1 MKIKKKSLISKEFY
15 SIKEIV
21 ELVNSG
27 LKLGNK
33 KDLSNLLEEM
43 QPFTD
48 VNGFVNYKYNN
59 MILSYEYNKTI
70 KKASDVCLYYMNEGE
85 IVVSSCY
92 YISSKKIYNCCNIEL
107 KNFDENFKFQ
117 ALL

>member
-1 MKIKKKSLISKEFY
+1 MKIRKKSLISKEYY

-27 LKLGNK
+27 LKLGDK
-33 KDLSNLLEEM
+33 KDLNNFLEKGTT
-43 QPFTD
+43 FH
-48 VNGFVNYKYNN
+48 
-59 MILSYEYNKTI
+59 
-70 KKASDVCLYYMNEGE
+70 
-85 IVVSSCY
+85 
-92 YISSKKIYNCCNIEL
+92 NCCNIEL

>member
-33 KDLSNLLEEM
+33 KNLSNLLEEI
-43 QPFTD
+43 QPFI
-48 VNGFVNYKYNN
+48 NIKGSVNYKYNN
-59 MILSYEYNKTI
+59 MILFYEYNRTKKT
-70 KKASDVCLYYMNEGE
+70 ASDVCLYYMNEGE

-92 YISSKKIYNCCNIEL
+92 YLLSKQIYNCCNIEL
-107 KNFDENFKFQ
+107 KNFDENFRFQ

>member
-1 MKIKKKSLISKEFY
+1 MKIRKKSLISKEFY

-21 ELVNSG
+21 ESVNSG

-33 KDLSNLLEEM
+33 KDFSNLLEEI
-43 QPFTD
+43 QPFINI
-48 VNGFVNYKYNN
+48 NGFVNYKYNN
-59 MILSYEYNKTI
+59 MILYYEYNQAI
-70 KKASDVCLYYMNEGE
+70 EKAFDVCLYYINEGE

-92 YISSKKIYNCCNIEL
+92 YIPSKKIYNCCNIKL

>member
-1 MKIKKKSLISKEFY
+1 MKIRNKSLISKEYY

-27 LKLGNK
+27 LKLGDK
-33 KDLSNLLEEM
+33 KDLSNFLEKV
-43 QPFTD
+43 QPFTN

-59 MILSYEYNKTI
+59 MILSYEYNQAI
-70 KKASDVCLYYMNEGE
+70 EKASNVCLYYMNEGE

>member
-33 KDLSNLLEEM
+33 KDLSNLLEEI
-43 QPFTD
+43 QPFANID
-48 VNGFVNYKYNN
+48 GFVNYKYNN
-59 MILSYEYNKTI
+59 MILSYEYSRTRKR
-70 KKASDVCLYYMNEGE
+70 SPDVCLYYMNEGE
-85 IVVSSCY
+85 IVVSSCHY
-92 YISSKKIYNCCNIEL
+92 LLSKHIYNCCNIKL
-107 KNFDENFKFQ
+107 KKFNENFRFQ

>member
-1 MKIKKKSLISKEFY
+1 MKIRKKSLISKEYY

-21 ELVNSG
+21 ELVDSG

-33 KDLSNLLEEM
+33 KNLDNFLNKV
-43 QPFTD
+43 QPFID
-48 VNGFVNYKYNN
+48 MNGFINYKYNN
-59 MILSYEYNKTI
+59 MILSCEYNQIIEKT
-70 KKASDVCLYYMNEGE
+70 SDICLYYMNEGE

-92 YISSKKIYNCCNIEL
+92 YISSKKIYNCCSIEL
-107 KNFDENFKFQ
+107 KRFDENFKFQ